1 MAARLREMRERR
13 LAARQPPPA
22 RSRSTKGDI
31 RSRTRGEREHGL
43 PAGGG
48 IAAHH
53 DVGIA
58 ALLEVRFEDA
68 LAGRAPAR
76 LPLEQVDTVAADHQL
91 A

>member
-1 MAARLREMRERR
+1 MR
-13 LAARQPPPA
+13 RQPLRSMACAGESLEHA
-22 RSRSTKGDI
+22 RVDA
-31 RSRTRGEREHGL
+31 GL
-43 PAGGG
+43 DVDVDVHDGR

-68 LAGRAPAR
+68 LAGRAPAS